1 MDVVCTELNEIKSFA
16 KETQRF
22 IRDALI
28 RMEEFDNRISSLEG
42 WREQVTH
49 AERLKKRFGYDLRSA
64 VAGGFAGGGAGALL
78 AWLFKFLGGG

>member
-16 KETQRF
+16 K
-22 IRDALI
+22 DALI
-28 RMEEFDNRISSLEG
+28 RMEEFNNRISSLEE
-42 WREQVTH
+42 WREQVTR

-64 VAGGFAGGGAGALL
+64 VAGGIAGGCAGALL

>member
-1 MDVVCTELNEIKSFA
+1 MVC
-16 KETQRF
+16 
-22 IRDALI
+22 
-28 RMEEFDNRISSLEG
+28 
-42 WREQVTH
+42 

>member
-22 IRDALI
+22 IR
-28 RMEEFDNRISSLEG
+28 EFDNRISSLEE
-42 WREQVTH
+42 WREQVTR
-49 AERLKKRFGYDLRSA
+49 AEGLKKRFGYDLRSA
-64 VAGGFAGGGAGALL
+64 VAGGIAGGGAGALL